1 MRVAALAG
9 ADLLPAGEVAA
20 PTQVKAST
28 GIRWL
33 LASIINEAEDET
45 MTAKIFCPTDGSDHA
60 TVGVI
65 LAAEV
70 AKATGGHLTVCAV
83 NIAHG
88 GVRGPTISHW
98 KAEEVRK
105 LLADSEAVAK
115 SEGAAD
121 VGVTEI
127 VAREAAPAIIAY
139 AEQNGYTHIVMGT
152 GDKRGLQRLVLGSV
166 ASEVATRAHC
176 TVTIAR

>member
-1 MRVAALAG
+1 MN
-9 ADLLPAGEVAA
+9 
-20 PTQVKAST
+20 
-28 GIRWL
+28 I
-33 LASIINEAEDET
+33 
-45 MTAKIFCPTDGSDHA
+45 MTSKILCPTDGSDHA
-60 TVGVI
+60 TVGVM

-70 AKATGGHLTVCAV
+70 AKATGGHLTICAV

-88 GVRGPTISHW
+88 GFRGPTISHW
-98 KAEEVRK
+98 TSEEVK
-105 LLADSEAVAK
+105 KILEDAEALARR
-115 SEGAAD
+115 EGATD
-121 VGVTEI
+121 VGTLEV

-166 ASEVATRAHC
+166 ASEVASRAHC

>member
-1 MRVAALAG
+1 
-9 ADLLPAGEVAA
+9 
-20 PTQVKAST
+20 
-28 GIRWL
+28 
-33 LASIINEAEDET
+33 
-45 MTAKIFCPTDGSDHA
+45 MTSKILCPTDGSDHA

-70 AKATGGHLTVCAV
+70 AKATGGHLTICAV

-98 KAEEVRK
+98 KAEDVQK
-105 LLADSEAVAK
+105 LLADAEALAR
-115 SEGAAD
+115 SEGATT

-127 VAREAAPAIIAY
+127 VSREAAPAIIAD

>member
-1 MRVAALAG
+1 
-9 ADLLPAGEVAA
+9 
-20 PTQVKAST
+20 
-28 GIRWL
+28 
-33 LASIINEAEDET
+33 
-45 MTAKIFCPTDGSDHA
+45 MTSKILCPTDGSDHA

-83 NIAHG
+83 NVAHG

-98 KAEEVRK
+98 KADDVAK
-105 LLADSEAVAK
+105 LLADGEALAR
-115 SEGAAD
+115 SEGATD

-152 GDKRGLQRLVLGSV
+152 GDKKGITRLVLGSV
-166 ASEVATRAHC
+166 ATEVMVKAHC

>member
-1 MRVAALAG
+1 
-9 ADLLPAGEVAA
+9 
-20 PTQVKAST
+20 
-28 GIRWL
+28 
-33 LASIINEAEDET
+33 
-45 MTAKIFCPTDGSDHA
+45 MTSKILCPTDGSDHA
-60 TVGVI
+60 AIGII

-70 AKATGGHLTVCAV
+70 AKATGGHLTLCAV

-98 KAEEVRK
+98 RKEEVEK
-105 LLADSEAVAK
+105 LLASAEATAR

-121 VGVTEI
+121 VGVVEVI
-127 VAREAAPAIIAY
+127 AREAAPAIIGY

>member
-1 MRVAALAG
+1 
-9 ADLLPAGEVAA
+9 
-20 PTQVKAST
+20 
-28 GIRWL
+28 
-33 LASIINEAEDET
+33 
-45 MTAKIFCPTDGSDHA
+45 MTSKILCPTDGSDHA

-70 AKATGGHLTVCAV
+70 AKATGGHLTICAV

-98 KAEEVRK
+98 KAEDVKK
-105 LLADSEAVAK
+105 LLADGEALARK
-115 SEGAAD
+115 EGAAD

-152 GDKRGLQRLVLGSV
+152 GDKRGVSRLVLGSV
-166 ASEVATRAHC
+166 AADVAARSHA

>member
-1 MRVAALAG
+1 MA
-9 ADLLPAGEVAA
+9 
-20 PTQVKAST
+20 T
-28 GIRWL
+28 
-33 LASIINEAEDET
+33 
-45 MTAKIFCPTDGSDHA
+45 KILCPTDGSDHA
-60 TVGVI
+60 TIGVI

-70 AKATGGHLTVCAV
+70 AKATGGHLTICAV

-98 KAEEVRK
+98 KQEEVEKVLAESEK
-105 LLADSEAVAK
+105 LAK
-115 SEGAAD
+115 SEGATD
-121 VGVTEI
+121 TGTVEV

>member
-1 MRVAALAG
+1 M
-9 ADLLPAGEVAA
+9 D
-20 PTQVKAST
+20 
-28 GIRWL
+28 I
-33 LASIINEAEDET
+33 
-45 MTAKIFCPTDGSDHA
+45 MTSKILCPTDGSDHA
-60 TVGVI
+60 TVGVL

-98 KAEEVRK
+98 RPEEVQK
-105 LLADSEAVAK
+105 VLADAEALAK
-115 SEGAAD
+115 SEGASD
-121 VGVTEI
+121 VGTVEV

>member
-1 MRVAALAG
+1 
-9 ADLLPAGEVAA
+9 
-20 PTQVKAST
+20 
-28 GIRWL
+28 
-33 LASIINEAEDET
+33 
-45 MTAKIFCPTDGSDHA
+45 MTSRILCPTDGSDHA
-60 TVGVI
+60 TVGVM

-70 AKATGGHLTVCAV
+70 AKATGGHLTICAV

-88 GVRGPTISHW
+88 GPRGPTISHW
-98 KAEEVRK
+98 KPEEVKK
-105 LLADSEAVAK
+105 LLEDAEALARR
-115 SEGAAD
+115 EGATD
-121 VGVTEI
+121 VATLEV

-166 ASEVATRAHC
+166 ASEVASRAHC

>member
-1 MRVAALAG
+1 
-9 ADLLPAGEVAA
+9 
-20 PTQVKAST
+20 
-28 GIRWL
+28 
-33 LASIINEAEDET
+33 
-45 MTAKIFCPTDGSDHA
+45 MTSKILCPTDGSDHA

-98 KAEEVRK
+98 KAEDVQK
-105 LLADSEAVAK
+105 LLAEAEALAR
-115 SEGAAD
+115 SEGATD

-127 VAREAAPAIIAY
+127 VAREAAPAIIAF
-139 AEQNGYTHIVMGT
+139 AEQNGYSHIVMGT

>member
-1 MRVAALAG
+1 
-9 ADLLPAGEVAA
+9 
-20 PTQVKAST
+20 
-28 GIRWL
+28 
-33 LASIINEAEDET
+33 
-45 MTAKIFCPTDGSDHA
+45 MTSKILCPTDGSDHA

-98 KAEEVRK
+98 KADEVAK
-105 LLADSEAVAK
+105 LLTDSEAVARN
-115 SEGAAD
+115 EGATD

-127 VAREAAPAIIAY
+127 VAREPAPAIIAF

>member
-1 MRVAALAG
+1 MH
-9 ADLLPAGEVAA
+9 
-20 PTQVKAST
+20 
-28 GIRWL
+28 
-33 LASIINEAEDET
+33 T
-45 MTAKIFCPTDGSDHA
+45 MTSKILSSTDGTDHA
-60 TVGVI
+60 TVGVL

-70 AKATGGHLTVCAV
+70 AKATGGHLTICAV

-98 KAEEVRK
+98 RPEEVQK
-105 LLADSEAVAK
+105 VLADAEALAK

-121 VGVTEI
+121 VGTVEV

>member
-1 MRVAALAG
+1 MKG
-9 ADLLPAGEVAA
+9 TD
-20 PTQVKAST
+20 
-28 GIRWL
+28 I
-33 LASIINEAEDET
+33 
-45 MTAKIFCPTDGSDHA
+45 MTAKILCPTDGTDHA
-60 TVGVI
+60 MIGVI

-70 AKATGGHLTVCAV
+70 AKATGGHLTICAV

-98 KAEEVRK
+98 KPEEVQK
-105 LLADSEAVAK
+105 LLTDSEAMAK

-121 VGVTEI
+121 VGTVEV

>member
-1 MRVAALAG
+1 
-9 ADLLPAGEVAA
+9 
-20 PTQVKAST
+20 
-28 GIRWL
+28 
-33 LASIINEAEDET
+33 
-45 MTAKIFCPTDGSDHA
+45 MTAKILCPTDGSDHA
-60 TVGVI
+60 TVGVL

-70 AKATGGHLTVCAV
+70 AKATGGHLTICAV
-83 NIAHG
+83 NVAHG

-98 KAEEVRK
+98 RPEEIQKV
-105 LLADSEAVAK
+105 LSEAEGLAK
-115 SEGAAD
+115 AEGAAD
-121 VGVTEI
+121 VGVVEV

>member
-1 MRVAALAG
+1 MVG
-9 ADLLPAGEVAA
+9 GVQ
-20 PTQVKAST
+20 PTVK
-28 GIRWL
+28 GM
-33 LASIINEAEDET
+33 DT
-45 MTAKIFCPTDGSDHA
+45 MSAKILCPTDGSDHA
-60 TVGVI
+60 TIGVMQ
-65 LAAEV
+65 AAEV
-70 AKATGGHLTVCAV
+70 AKSTGAHLTICVV

-88 GVRGPTISHW
+88 GARGPTISHW
-98 KAEEVRK
+98 KADEVHK
-105 LLADSEAVAK
+105 LMADAEALAK

-121 VGVTEI
+121 VGTVEV

>member
-1 MRVAALAG
+1 
-9 ADLLPAGEVAA
+9 
-20 PTQVKAST
+20 
-28 GIRWL
+28 
-33 LASIINEAEDET
+33 
-45 MTAKIFCPTDGSDHA
+45 MTSKILCPTDGSDHA
-60 TVGVI
+60 TTGVL
-65 LAAEV
+65 LAAEF
-70 AKATGGHLTVCAV
+70 AKASGAHLTICAV

-98 KAEEVRK
+98 RPEEVQK
-105 LLADSEAVAK
+105 LLADAEALAK
-115 SEGAAD
+115 AEGATD
-121 VGVTEI
+121 VGTLEV

-139 AEQNGYTHIVMGT
+139 AEQNGYDHIVMGT